1 MFQPGCIDKFQKDTQ
16 RIIELV
22 ARDSAEKGLS
32 EEAVKLFDLAKVS
45 FSSALVRS
53 PLFHFV
59 FVWLFVCFL
68 FFLRNWLSYD
78 SYLLFQGGSKGFFFA
93 LRFMK

>member
-1 MFQPGCIDKFQKDTQ
+1 MFQPGCIDKFQKDTR

-53 PLFHFV
+53 PLFHLFLSV
-59 FVWLFVCFL
+59 FIV
-68 FFLRNWLSYD
+68 
-78 SYLLFQGGSKGFFFA
+78 LL
-93 LRFMK
+93 LILHL